1 MRRRPAW
8 NGDGTTVA
16 VETDQAELRSDA
28 TSRAAKKA
36 GRKAVPKKVGLPL
49 SGRRG
54 LLPLRPPDHGSAGI
68 ATFRR
73 KNEDLSLALSSV
85 SQSSSCEIEQ
95 IRAHPADFEQ

>member
-1 MRRRPAW
+1 MERYTENTHIGIDDFRRSEWR
-8 NGDGTTVA
+8 TA
-16 VETDQAELRSDA
+16 VDA
-28 TSRAAKKA
+28 
-36 GRKAVPKKVGLPL
+36 PKKYGYYYSLWQSL
-49 SGRRG
+49 SE
-54 LLPLRPPDHGSAGI
+54 L

>member
-68 ATFRR
+68 AKDTERHTPTENRPVEGTRHPTSHDVPMIQR
-73 KNEDLSLALSSV
+73 K
-85 SQSSSCEIEQ
+85 
-95 IRAHPADFEQ
+95 

>member
-1 MRRRPAW
+1 MKLKQFYRLPSRP
-8 NGDGTTVA
+8 GSP
-16 VETDQAELRSDA
+16 L
-28 TSRAAKKA
+28 AK
-36 GRKAVPKKVGLPL
+36 L
-49 SGRRG
+49 
-54 LLPLRPPDHGSAGI
+54 